1 MMKIYKTV
9 DENGL
14 FREISHIEKGC
25 WINLVAPT
33 LQEINTLCN
42 AIKISDEFIRYP
54 LDQEEKARIDIED
67 DQILIIED
75 FPVYEAPDNSSDE
88 AFSTFPLGMLI
99 VRDDYF
105 ITICSRENHIL
116 NDFIDCKIKNFYT
129 YKKTRFILQILYRT
143 AITYLSY
150 LKSINREIDKT
161 EDKLQKSMKNKEL
174 ISLLSL
180 QKSLVYF
187 TTSLKSNE
195 LVMEKLLRGNVIKMY
210 EEDEDI
216 LEDAIVEN
224 KQAIEMGSIYRD
236 ILNGTMDA
244 YASVISNNL
253 NIVMKLLTSIT
264 IVLSIP
270 AIIAGLWGMN
280 VQGLPFATSPNG
292 FAIILGI
299 TAVISLIA
307 LLFMKK
313 KDML

>member
-33 LQEINTLCN
+33 LQEINTLCH
-42 AIKISDEFIRYP
+42 AINISDEFIRYP

-67 DQILIIED
+67 DLILIIED
-75 FPVYEAPDNSSDE
+75 FPIYEAPDNSSDE

-105 ITICSRENHIL
+105 ITICSRDNPIL
-116 NDFIDCKIKNFYT
+116 NEFIDCKIRGFYT

-161 EDKLQKSMKNKEL
+161 EEKLQKSMKNQEL
-174 ISLLSL
+174 IALLSL

-195 LVMEKLLRGNVIKMY
+195 LVMEKLLRGNIIKMY
-210 EEDEDI
+210 EEDQDI

-253 NIVMKLLTSIT
+253 NIVMKFLASIT

-270 AIIAGLWGMN
+270 SIISGLWGMN
-280 VQGLPFATSPNG
+280 VEGLPFADSPFG
-292 FAIILGI
+292 FLIILGI
-299 TAVISLIA
+299 TIVVSLLS
-307 LLFMKK
+307 LLYMKK

>member
-9 DENGL
+9 DEQGL
-14 FREISHIEKGC
+14 FREVSHIEKGC

-33 LQEINTLCN
+33 VQEINTLCHT
-42 AIKISDEFIRYP
+42 IKISDDFIKYP
-54 LDQEEKARIDIED
+54 LDQEEKARIDIDD
-67 DQILIIED
+67 DQILVLADIPI
-75 FPVYEAPDNSSDE
+75 YEAPDNSSDE
-88 AFSTFPLGMLI
+88 AFSTIPLGMLV

-105 ITICSRENHIL
+105 ITICTRENQII
-116 NDFIDCKIKNFYT
+116 NEFVDCKIKGFYT

-143 AITYLSY
+143 ATTYLTY
-150 LKSINREIDKT
+150 LKSINRETDKT
-161 EDKLQKSMKNKEL
+161 EDRLQKTMKNDEVIK
-174 ISLLSL
+174 LLSL

-195 LVMEKLLRGNVIKMY
+195 LVMEKLLRGHVIKMY

-224 KQAIEMGSIYRD
+224 KQAIEMGTIYRD
-236 ILNGTMDA
+236 ILSGTMDA

-253 NIVMKLLTSIT
+253 NSVMKFLTSIT

-280 VQGLPFATSPNG
+280 VINLPFSESPIG
-292 FAIILGI
+292 FWIIIGIAI
-299 TAVISLIA
+299 VISLA
-307 LLFMKK
+307 SLGYMKK

>member
-9 DENGL
+9 DEQGL

-25 WINLVAPT
+25 WINLFAPT
-33 LQEINTLCN
+33 TQEINSLCH
-42 AIKISDEFIRYP
+42 AIKISDEFIKYL

-75 FPVYEAPDNSSDE
+75 IPIYEAPDNSSDE
-88 AFSTFPLGMLI
+88 AFSTIPLGMI
-99 VRDDYF
+99 VVRDDYF
-105 ITICSRENHIL
+105 ITVCTRENPII
-116 NDFIDCKIKNFYT
+116 NEFVDCKIRSFFT
-129 YKKTRFILQILYRT
+129 YKKTRFILQILYKT
-143 AITYLSY
+143 ATYYLSY
-150 LKSINREIDKT
+150 LKSINRETDKT
-161 EDKLQKSMKNKEL
+161 EDNLQRSMKNQEL
-174 ISLLSL
+174 IKLLSL

-224 KQAIEMGSIYRD
+224 KQAIEMGTIYRD
-236 ILNGTMDA
+236 ILSGTMDA

-280 VQGLPFATSPNG
+280 VEGLPFSDSPVG
-292 FAIILGI
+292 FWIIAGI
-299 TAVISLIA
+299 AVIICIASLGY
-307 LLFMKK
+307 MKK

>member
-1 MMKIYKTV
+1 MKIYKTV
-9 DENGL
+9 DEQGL

-33 LQEINTLCN
+33 TQEINSLCH
-42 AIKISDEFIRYP
+42 AIKISDEFIKYP

-75 FPVYEAPDNSSDE
+75 IPIYEAPDNSSDE
-88 AFSTFPLGMLI
+88 AFSTIPLGMI
-99 VRDDYF
+99 VVRDDYF
-105 ITICSRENHIL
+105 ITVCTRENPII
-116 NDFIDCKIKNFYT
+116 NEFVDCKIRSFFT
-129 YKKTRFILQILYRT
+129 YKKTRFILQILYKT
-143 AITYLSY
+143 ATYYLSY
-150 LKSINREIDKT
+150 LKSINRETDKT
-161 EDKLQKSMKNKEL
+161 EDNLQKSMKNQEL
-174 ISLLSL
+174 IKLLSL

-224 KQAIEMGSIYRD
+224 KQAIEMGTIYRD
-236 ILNGTMDA
+236 ILSGTMDA

-280 VQGLPFATSPNG
+280 VDGLPFSDSPVG
-292 FAIILGI
+292 FWAVVLLAILICSG
-299 TAVISLIA
+299 SLIY
-307 LLFMKK
+307 MKK

>member
-9 DENGL
+9 DEQGL
-14 FREISHIEKGC
+14 FREVSHIEKGC

-33 LQEINTLCN
+33 VQEINTLCHT
-42 AIKISDEFIRYP
+42 IKISDDFIKYP
-54 LDQEEKARIDIED
+54 LDQEEKARIDIDD
-67 DQILIIED
+67 DQILVLADIPI
-75 FPVYEAPDNSSDE
+75 YEAPDNSSDE
-88 AFSTFPLGMLI
+88 AFSTIPLGMLV

-105 ITICSRENHIL
+105 ITICTRENQII
-116 NDFIDCKIKNFYT
+116 NEFVDCKIKGFYT

-143 AITYLSY
+143 ATTYLTY
-150 LKSINREIDKT
+150 LKSINRETDKT
-161 EDKLQKSMKNKEL
+161 EDRLQKTMKNDEVIK
-174 ISLLSL
+174 LLSL

-195 LVMEKLLRGNVIKMY
+195 LVMEKLLRGHVIKMY

-224 KQAIEMGSIYRD
+224 KQAIEMGTIYRD
-236 ILNGTMDA
+236 ILSGTMDA

-253 NIVMKLLTSIT
+253 NSVMKFLTSIT

-280 VQGLPFATSPNG
+280 VINLPFSESPIG
-292 FAIILGI
+292 FWIIIGIAI
-299 TAVISLIA
+299 VISLVS
-307 LLFMKK
+307 LGYMKK

>member
-1 MMKIYKTV
+1 MMKIFKTV
-9 DENGL
+9 DEQGL
-14 FREISHIEKGC
+14 FREISNIEKGC

-33 LQEINTLCN
+33 LQEINTLCHSIN
-42 AIKISDEFIRYP
+42 INDEFIRYP

-67 DQILIIED
+67 DQILIIAD
-75 FPVYEAPDNSSDE
+75 IPIYEAPDNSSDE
-88 AFSTFPLGMLI
+88 AFSTIPLGMLV

-105 ITICSRENHIL
+105 ITICTRENQII
-116 NDFIDCKIKNFYT
+116 NEFVDCKIKSFYT

-143 AITYLSY
+143 ATAYLAY
-150 LKSINREIDKT
+150 LKSINRETDKT
-161 EDKLQKSMKNKEL
+161 EDRLQKSMKNQEL
-174 ISLLSL
+174 IKLLSL

-195 LVMEKLLRGNVIKMY
+195 LVMEKLLRGHVIKMY
-210 EEDEDI
+210 DEDEDI

-224 KQAIEMGSIYRD
+224 KQAIEMGTIYRD
-236 ILNGTMDA
+236 ILSGTMDA

-253 NIVMKLLTSIT
+253 NIVMKFLTSIT

-280 VQGLPFATSPNG
+280 VENLPFSNSPIG
-292 FAIILGI
+292 FWIILALAI
-299 TAVISLIA
+299 LISLGSLA
-307 LLFMKK
+307 YMKK

>member
-1 MMKIYKTV
+1 MKIYKTV
-9 DENGL
+9 DEQGL
-14 FREISHIEKGC
+14 FREVSHIDKGC
-25 WINLVAPT
+25 WINLIAPT
-33 LQEINTLCN
+33 AQEINTLCHT
-42 AIKISDEFIRYP
+42 IKISDEFIKYP

-75 FPVYEAPDNSSDE
+75 IPIYEAPDNNSDE
-88 AFSTFPLGMLI
+88 AFSTIPLGMLV

-105 ITICSRENHIL
+105 ITICTRENPII
-116 NDFIDCKIKNFYT
+116 NEFVDCKIRSFFT
-129 YKKTRFILQILYRT
+129 YKKTRFILQILYKT
-143 AITYLSY
+143 ATYYLSY
-150 LKSINREIDKT
+150 LKSINRETDKT
-161 EDKLQKSMKNKEL
+161 EDNLQKFMKNEEL
-174 ISLLSL
+174 IKLLSL

-224 KQAIEMGSIYRD
+224 KQAIEMGTIYRD
-236 ILNGTMDA
+236 ILSGTMDA

-280 VQGLPFATSPNG
+280 VAGLPFSDSPIG
-292 FAIILGI
+292 FWMILCLTAIICIL
-299 TAVISLIA
+299 SL
-307 LLFMKK
+307 LYMKK